1 MPRRGGIPGAGRPP
15 SPLCRVPGPQLTWG
29 TRKARH
35 PAPSRE
41 TPEVRDGTPSPT
53 TPQFTMFVL
62 SRLKKLKQ
70 GADTWG
76 PAHLGPDAFPEPT
89 PPALLTHVHTQPHS
103 IALAHTRVSTQ
114 ARKPT
119 PPIHTYTQYLHSFPH
134 FFTLTLP
141 PMIPSYSRTDTRAL
155 VHTHDPH
162 TCICTFTSVQALAW
176 IRPLPFPVT
185 GPP

>member
-1 MPRRGGIPGAGRPP
+1 MEWGLPGLSLLLSTTLTARRHVPRRGGIPGAGRPP

-119 PPIHTYTQYLHSFPH
+119 PPHTHIHTIFAFIP
-134 FFTLTLP
+134 TLF
-141 PMIPSYSRTDTRAL
+141 
-155 VHTHDPH
+155 HTHTSPHDP
-162 TCICTFTSVQALAW
+162 ILFTH
-176 IRPLPFPVT
+176 
-185 GPP
+185 